1 MTLIKVATLTE
12 AIEALETM
20 SANPAAPLPSCS

>member
-12 AIEALETM
+12 AIKAVQAVN
-20 SANPAAPLPSCS
+20 SHGDGAVLPHC